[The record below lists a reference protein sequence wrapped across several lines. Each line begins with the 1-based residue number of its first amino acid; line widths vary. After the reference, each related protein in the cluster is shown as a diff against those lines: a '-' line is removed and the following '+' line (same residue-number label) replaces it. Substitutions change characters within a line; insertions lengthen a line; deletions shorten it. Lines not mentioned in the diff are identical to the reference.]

1 MAGLK
6 EEKKKLAERM
16 RVLEA
21 SVARSNSILKELE
34 QCVNASKEA
43 TASSSVVSVRVSG
56 FDEEISS
63 VLTAVVSPE
72 ACSSQPSSEVSSGS
86 PAFFIFEKMTGSI
99 QILGAD
105 RMELGSW
112 PLDVV
117 EKSPVET
124 DLVMDGSEL
133 GVRKVLKV
141 KITAFKAGQLPE
153 LVAQTKREIG
163 SVDDERKAANK
174 KLGEMRQ
181 KAKPP
186 PTAAGDTAIVAQKK
200 NEEFHLEEGAS
211 WPYPVVPNCVHD
223 LQHPPQGNRLFWYW
237 RRAFDV

>member
-1 MAGLK
+1 
-6 EEKKKLAERM
+6 
-16 RVLEA
+16 
-21 SVARSNSILKELE
+21 
-34 QCVNASKEA
+34 
-43 TASSSVVSVRVSG
+43 
-56 FDEEISS
+56 
-63 VLTAVVSPE
+63 
-72 ACSSQPSSEVSSGS
+72 
-86 PAFFIFEKMTGSI
+86 MTGSI

-200 NEEFHLEEGAS
+200 TKNSIWKKVLVGPTLLFQTASMIFNTPLKEIAYFGIGVALLMYKGDDLLSSSTASVCLKEPTGRECHNSCFAAWFSPTPAPVRSPELRGAS
-211 WPYPVVPNCVHD
+211 WSGD
-223 LQHPPQGNRLFWYW
+223 
-237 RRAFDV
+237 

>member
-1 MAGLK
+1 
-6 EEKKKLAERM
+6 
-16 RVLEA
+16 
-21 SVARSNSILKELE
+21 
-34 QCVNASKEA
+34 
-43 TASSSVVSVRVSG
+43 
-56 FDEEISS
+56 
-63 VLTAVVSPE
+63 
-72 ACSSQPSSEVSSGS
+72 
-86 PAFFIFEKMTGSI
+86 MTGSI